1 MFKKIAS
8 FLFRNTSTK
17 QTVAKNT
24 VWLSVSQIGG
34 RIIRSGLIIYAARVL
49 GTAEYGVFSY
59 AITLA
64 GFMNFLMD
72 PGVNAVLTREIVKV
86 SAEEKV
92 KIFSAALA
100 LKIML
105 VALGSGIVIFVGP
118 YFSTLPGA
126 KQLLPI
132 TGLILTFD
140 TLREFLVSVFRAAE
154 RMEWD
159 AAISILTNLAILSFG
174 LTFLFADR
182 TAKSLAWGYGIGT
195 GIGVVAAVVFLWR
208 YLSGVSIQFSFRLIP
223 AILQSAWPL
232 AITGALGILST
243 NTDILII
250 SWMRPAS
257 DVGVY
262 SAAIRIIQVLY
273 LLPVIVQMTTLPVF
287 SRFAGRDH
295 AAFRRALEQ
304 TISTMFLVALPIA
317 VGGTVLS
324 SPIISLV
331 FGPAFGAGAATFGIL
346 LVTMLVGF
354 PCSIMLNAI
363 FVFDHRKPLIVT
375 SVIAGVSNVAFDLL
389 FIPRWGITG
398 SAIATLLAMTL
409 SNGYAW
415 YVTKKLVSFEVLPHL
430 KRIFPASVAVGVIAI
445 ILAHLRFPVL
455 IDITA
460 GAIVY
465 VLLLWILREPILRN
479 VKAIAYR
486 QAAEEQAEPFYL

>member
-1 MFKKIAS
+1 MLKKIAA

-24 VWLSVSQIGG
+24 VWLSVSQMGG
-34 RIIRSGLIIYAARVL
+34 RIIRAGIIIYAARAL

-64 GFMNFLMD
+64 GFLNFLMD

-86 SAEEKV
+86 PEDEKIKV
-92 KIFSAALA
+92 FSAALA
-100 LKIML
+100 LKILL
-105 VALGSGIVIFVGP
+105 VIVGSGIVIFIGP

-126 KQLLPI
+126 RQLLPI

-159 AAISILTNLAILSFG
+159 AAISVLSNLAILSFG
-174 LTFLFADR
+174 LTFLLADR
-182 TAKSLAWGYGIGT
+182 TAKSLAWGYAIGT
-195 GIGVVAAVVFLWR
+195 GIGVIAAIVLLWR
-208 YLSGVSIQFSFRLIP
+208 YLSGVSLQFSFHLIP
-223 AILQSAWPL
+223 VILQSAWPL

-273 LLPVIVQMTTLPVF
+273 LLPMIVQMTTLPLF
-287 SRFAGRDH
+287 SRLAGRDN

-304 TISTMFLVALPIA
+304 TICSMLLAAVPIA
-317 VGGTVLS
+317 IGGAMLS
-324 SPIISLV
+324 TAIINLV
-331 FGPAFGAGAATFGIL
+331 FGQAFAAGAAAFGLL
-346 LVTMLVGF
+346 LVTILVGF
-354 PCSIMLNAI
+354 PGSVMLNAI
-363 FVFDHRKPLIVT
+363 FVFNHQKALIVT

-398 SAIATLLAMTL
+398 SAIATLLSMTL
-409 SNGYAW
+409 SNGYVW
-415 YVTKKLVSFEVLPHL
+415 YVTKKAMDFEILRHL
-430 KRIFPASVAVGVIAI
+430 KRILAASAAVGVIT
-445 ILAHLRFPVL
+445 LTLMHLHVHVV
-455 IDITA
+455 IDIIV

-465 VLLLWILREPILRN
+465 VFLLWILGEPILRT
-479 VKAIAYR
+479 VRSITHR
-486 QAAEEQAEPFYL
+486 QVPTEQAAPFYL